1 MLRSIGDNII
11 VSSVK
16 NNEYEKNGIIVKT
29 NNNLNIIGN
38 VVSVGKDVNE
48 VKVEDKVL
56 YNETNSKKIL
66 YQNAEY
72 FVLSE
77 KNVLAI
83 L

>member
-56 YNETNSKKIL
+56 YNETNSKKII
-66 YQNAEY
+66 YESVEY
-72 FVLSE
+72 FVLKK

>member
-48 VKVEDKVL
+48 VKVEDKDL

-66 YQNAEY
+66 YENAEY